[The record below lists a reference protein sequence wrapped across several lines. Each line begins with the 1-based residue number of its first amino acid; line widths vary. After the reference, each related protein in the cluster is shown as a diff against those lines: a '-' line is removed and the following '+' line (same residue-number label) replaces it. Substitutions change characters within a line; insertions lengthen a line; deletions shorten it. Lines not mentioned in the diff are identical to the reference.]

1 MSKNKRKYT
10 GKTTAE
16 KLEIIT
22 LVDKE
27 RCKTKTAE
35 VYRITALHTANLLKK
50 LGFY

>member
-22 LVDKE
+22 VDKE
-27 RCKTKTAE
+27 KCKTKTVE
-35 VYRITALHTANLLKK
+35 VYRITALHIANLLKK